1 MTRKEGANKRST
13 DDVDQSWTTATLI
26 HRPIFVQS
34 ATAAVHSSP
43 LHFNL
48 LIFVTIFILLLS
60 PSFFFTLL
68 FLFPSSFF
76 SFHPPSSL
84 FTLLLFSP
92 RSSPFTL
99 LSPFSSSFFSFHPP
113 SPLLLLHLL
122 FPYSVFL
129 ILLFSTSFFFHPHSF
144 LHPSSAFSLLLT
156 LLHHHFRPTLVN
168 FF

>member
-113 SPLLLLHLL
+113 SPLFLLHLL
-122 FPYSVFL
+122 FPYSFFPNSSLFNFL
-129 ILLFSTSFFFHPHSF
+129 LLSPSFFSSPFFCF
-144 LHPSSAFSLLLT
+144 LPPSYPPSSP
-156 LLHHHFRPTLVN
+156 FRSQPYPVS
-168 FF
+168 

>member
-1 MTRKEGANKRST
+1 MFGDEEGRQEETIDGRRGPIVDDCNSNPSSDLRTISNSCRSLVT
-13 DDVDQSWTTATLI
+13 PPLQSSYLR
-26 HRPIFVQS
+26 HHL
-34 ATAAVHSSP
+34 HSS
-43 LHFNL
+43 
-48 LIFVTIFILLLS
+48 LITLLL
-60 PSFFFTLL
+60 FTLL

-144 LHPSSAFSLLLT
+144 L
-156 LLHHHFRPTLVN
+156 
-168 FF
+168 